1 MSSHPSTSA
10 PGTVAVTGPTGGLGS
25 RVTRRLEALGI
36 TLRLV
41 ARDPERASGDLSRLT
56 ASAGDGTVTVVAGS
70 FGDGTAMRAA
80 FTGAD
85 AVFLVSGSE
94 DADRVQQHFTAVDA
108 AVAAGVRH
116 LVYTSYL
123 GASPDATFV
132 LARDHYFTEE
142 HIKASGLGYTFLRD
156 SLYLD
161 FLPVML
167 WEDQAIRGP
176 GGDGRVACVSRDDVA
191 DVAVAVLT
199 GVGSDSATSPGPAHV
214 GATYTLTGPVALTL
228 EEIAAIMARHS
239 GRPITYQQES
249 VEQAR
254 ASRAAYGAPD
264 WMVDGWVS
272 MYTSIAAGRM
282 DLVTDHVEKVTGHP
296 AQTLQDYLAAYPLAA
311 SSSDSR

>member
-1 MSSHPSTSA
+1 MNSHSSPSA
-10 PGTVAVTGPTGGLGS
+10 PVTVAVTGATGGLGFRVAQRLKARGS
-25 RVTRRLEALGI
+25 R
-36 TLRLV
+36 LRLV
-41 ARDPERASGDLSRLT
+41 ARDPERASGDLSGLA
-56 ASAGDGTVTVVAGS
+56 ASDGGDTVTVVAGS
-70 FGDGTAMRAA
+70 FGDGAAMRAA

-94 DADRVQQHFTAVDA
+94 SADRVQQHFTAVDA
-108 AVAAGVRH
+108 AAAAGVRH

-132 LARDHYFTEE
+132 LAREHYVTEE

-161 FLPVML
+161 FLPAML

-199 GVGSDSATSPGPAHV
+199 GAGQQSDSSPGAAHL

-228 EEIAAIMARHS
+228 DEIAETMARHT
-239 GRPITYQQES
+239 GRPITYQRETA
-249 VEQAR
+249 EQAR
-254 ASRAAYGAPD
+254 ASRAGYGAPE

-272 MYTSIAAGRM
+272 MYTSIAAGKM
-282 DLVTDHVEKVTGHP
+282 DLVTDHVEKVTGHAP
-296 AQTLQDYLAAYPLAA
+296 QTLEDYLAAYPLAA
-311 SSSDSR
+311 SPGNSR